1 MYRKCV
7 RLERTILIV
16 DDEEFVRR
24 TTCRILSRAGHQLLE
39 ASSSEE
45 ALELLAGQPVP
56 VDLLLTD
63 LTMPGIDGLE
73 LVRRLRSD
81 QPALRVLFMSGYPE
95 EGRLDQLE
103 DVEFI
108 RKPFTPNELKTKI
121 SSMLKAGLSSR

>member
-1 MYRKCV
+1 VYRKCV

-16 DDEEFVRR
+16 DDEELVRR
-24 TTCRILSRAGHQLLE
+24 TTCRILSRSGHQLLE

-45 ALELLAGQPVP
+45 ALALLAGQSFP

-63 LTMPGIDGLE
+63 LTLPGIDGME

-81 QPALRVLFMSGYPE
+81 QPALPVLFMSGYPD
-95 EGRLDQLE
+95 EGRLDQL
-103 DVEFI
+103 DGVEFI

-121 SSMLKAGLSSR
+121 STMLKTGLRSR